1 MMLSNPELVLDAVV
15 DAVPLPVMVVDA
27 RGRVLGGNEAAARLL
42 SYSLAEMREL
52 LHVTD
57 VYHRPDDARAAF
69 RAATDAGGAAATEV
83 VIRLRGGELVP
94 CRVHVRLLGPGGT
107 EGSVGVIED
116 LREVQGLSRR
126 LEDATRQIVASEKRA
141 AVTAL
146 ASQAAHELSQ
156 PLMAAMGNVELALMA
171 PGLESKLV
179 GRLEKTYEQLE
190 RIRAIV
196 AEFVR
201 LTGSR
206 TVP

>member
-1 MMLSNPELVLDAVV
+1 MLISNPAEVLDALV
-15 DAVPLPVMVVDA
+15 DAVPLPVMVADA
-27 RGRVLGGNEAAARLL
+27 RGRVLGGNEAAAAFLG
-42 SYSLAEMREL
+42 YNLAEMREL
-52 LHVTD
+52 LHVSD
-57 VYHRPDDARAAF
+57 VYHRPDDARAAH
-69 RAATDAGGAAATEV
+69 RAALDAGGAASTEV

-94 CRVHVRLLGPGGT
+94 SRIHVRLLGAGGA
-107 EGSVGVIED
+107 EGSLGVIED
-116 LREVQGLSRR
+116 LREVQALSRR

-171 PGLESKLV
+171 PNLDNKLA

-196 AEFVR
+196 SEFVR
-201 LTGSR
+201 LTGTRS
-206 TVP
+206 VP